1 MESLLD
7 CGCSAALL
15 YPFTEETMSHFSQ
28 VPVTKSRLLV
38 QSTLL
43 ALTLCA
49 GQGSFAQA
57 GADANPA
64 APLSGDLV
72 QVNVNEA
79 DAATIADILVGI
91 GMSRAQAIV
100 EYREE
105 HGQFTSLD
113 QLVEVQGIGEA
124 TIANNKDRIRF
135 E

>member
-1 MESLLD
+1 LLAQ
-7 CGCSAALL
+7 SA
-15 YPFTEETMSHFSQ
+15 
-28 VPVTKSRLLV
+28 
-38 QSTLL
+38 LL
-43 ALTLCA
+43 ALTLCTSH
-49 GQGSFAQA
+49 GVFAQA
-57 GADANPA
+57 EANPA

-113 QLVEVQGIGEA
+113 ELVEVNGIGEA
-124 TIANNKDRIRF
+124 TIVNNKDRIRF

>member
-1 MESLLD
+1 MSQFRKFPVSRML
-7 CGCSAALL
+7 AHTALL
-15 YPFTEETMSHFSQ
+15 S
-28 VPVTKSRLLV
+28 LA
-38 QSTLL
+38 LL
-43 ALTLCA
+43 AA
-49 GQGSFAQA
+49 PGSFAQS
-57 GADANPA
+57 GAEDASP

-72 QVNVNEA
+72 QVNINQA

-113 QLVEVQGIGEA
+113 QLVDVQGIGEA
-124 TIANNKDRIRF
+124 TIVNNKDRIRF

>member
-1 MESLLD
+1 
-7 CGCSAALL
+7 
-15 YPFTEETMSHFSQ
+15 MSHFSQ
-28 VPVTKSRLLV
+28 VPVIHSRLLV
-38 QSTLL
+38 QSALLTLSLL
-43 ALTLCA
+43 A
-49 GQGSFAQA
+49 GEGSLAQA
-57 GADANPA
+57 AESTPA

-105 HGQFTSLD
+105 HGQFTSLED
-113 QLVEVQGIGEA
+113 LIEVNGIGEA
-124 TIANNKDRIRF
+124 TIVNNKDRIRF

>member
-1 MESLLD
+1 
-7 CGCSAALL
+7 
-15 YPFTEETMSHFSQ
+15 MSQFSQ
-28 VPVTKSRLLV
+28 FPVTQSRLLV
-38 QSTLL
+38 QTALL

-49 GQGSFAQA
+49 GQSSLAQT
-57 GADANPA
+57 GADASPA

-105 HGQFTSLD
+105 HGQFMSLED
-113 QLVEVQGIGEA
+113 LAEVNGVGEA
-124 TIANNKDRIRF
+124 TIVNNKDRIRF